1 MDYREDE
8 QLCKRCGQPL
18 DEEEQCECCD
28 EGVDIED
35 VAECRREYEREQAS
49 LQLENYLRRC
59 GS

>member
-18 DEEEQCECCD
+18 DEEEHCESCEQD
-28 EGVDIED
+28 TADI
-35 VAECRREYEREQAS
+35 AECMREQAREQSS
-49 LQLENYLRRC
+49 LWLEDYLRKC